1 MKNYFFEIKYLVIFL
16 LSVVA
21 FVSVFVAKN
30 HKNSVEAAPLT
41 GTLESAMPLAMTY
54 LSNATL
60 PSGRFVYT
68 KNLDASIKYNS
79 KRYNALRHA
88 GTLYSMYLCELYLN
102 DFSLQ
107 QKRYLASDYFVKNYI
122 EEISPDMFAVVSKP
136 IEESLEYPQAKLG
149 GSGLALIGLSN
160 LYPDKKIDLKIIQG
174 LGNFIIYMQKSDGS
188 FYSKYNMPQKEK
200 DETFVSLYYPGEVCL
215 GLLYLYSVDPQKK
228 WLDTSKK
235 GLIYLANSRKNKGS
249 KVPYDHWAMLATKK
263 LFDTPKN
270 GLTSSE
276 KLLLQKHAEQ
286 MANSILDNQIT
297 DKENKLSGSFNG
309 NAKLC
314 SIGTIMEGLVAIY
327 GVTEDENLKYRI
339 MKALHLGTEFL
350 SRYQIKEGR
359 LKGGIPTT
367 AYWKSK
373 NASPASR
380 DVRIDNVQH
389 VLSAWITYKQLFAE

>member
-1 MKNYFFEIKYLVIFL
+1 MKNYFFEVKYLVIL
-16 LSVVA
+16 LVCVAAFVGA
-21 FVSVFVAKN
+21 FVSKN
-30 HKNSVEAAPLT
+30 QKNSVQAAPKT
-41 GTLESAMPLAMTY
+41 GTLDSSIPLAMAY
-54 LSNATL
+54 IGNATL

-68 KNLDASIKYNS
+68 KNLDSSIKYNS

-88 GTLYSMYLCELYLN
+88 GTLYSMYLCELYLK

-122 EEISPDMFAVVSKP
+122 EQISTDMYAVVSKP
-136 IEESLEYPQAKLG
+136 EEESLEYPQAKLG

-200 DETFVSLYYPGEVCL
+200 DEKFVSLYYPGEVCL

-235 GLIYLANSRKNKGS
+235 GLIYLANSRKDKGV

-270 GLTSSE
+270 GLTPAE

-286 MANSILDNQIT
+286 MANSILYKQIVDKDN
-297 DKENKLSGSFNG
+297 KFVGAFEG
-309 NAKLC
+309 NVKLC

-327 GVTEDENLKYRI
+327 GVTDDEKLKYSV
-339 MKALHLGTEFL
+339 MKALYLGTEFL
-350 SRYQIKEGR
+350 SRYQVKDGILR
-359 LKGGIPTT
+359 GGIPTT
-367 AYWKSK
+367 AYWKSPK
-373 NASPASR
+373 ADSATKA
-380 DVRIDNVQH
+380 VRIDNVQH
-389 VLSAWITYKQLFAE
+389 VLSAWITYKQLFAD